1 MGEVKRHQ
9 SLEESLTASYPSPL
23 NPPNMTQQ
31 APRTKRSFRGFV
43 AAATVVL
50 TLGTACGD
58 FTSVPA
64 SLATI
69 TDSGTVFA
77 INGAPPGSPTALHLY
92 TGARL
97 AADASFFFDIAF
109 DINAQGDVVLLPQ
122 RVVASGLAPTHS
134 VGLQRVPETFDLLEK
149 APKSG
154 YRADTALV
162 TRPGQTIVAQSQDSN
177 ICGASITGTVIYAKM
192 VVLSV
197 NPDTRQLAIQYTV
210 DPNCGFTSF
219 ASGVPKE

>member
-1 MGEVKRHQ
+1 PSWLSINKPSRPRTMAASTPSRCRMAATRSRMLGMNACQLPRKVVAKLELKMGEVKRHQ

-23 NPPNMTQQ
+23 NPLNMIHR
-31 APRTKRSFRGFV
+31 APRTKRSFRVFV
-43 AAATVVL
+43 AAAGVVL

-122 RVVASGLAPTHS
+122 RV
-134 VGLQRVPETFDLLEK
+134 
-149 APKSG
+149 
-154 YRADTALV
+154 
-162 TRPGQTIVAQSQDSN
+162 
-177 ICGASITGTVIYAKM
+177 
-192 VVLSV
+192 
-197 NPDTRQLAIQYTV
+197 
-210 DPNCGFTSF
+210 
-219 ASGVPKE
+219 